1 MEEKNKN
8 KKIIIIAFTILVI
21 IIVILIA
28 ILLSKEEN
36 VGNNTASSKI
46 SDSVSKDDNVKIKKS
61 EAASLQMEEYKT
73 DDFTMKKPTGWK
85 VETGGSGIYYA
96 IKVTDPNDDR
106 NQAFLMLKMQPFLK
120 SETAKQYWNNYY
132 NLSGYNSQYKLFSEA
147 VVLDEPT
154 TEGFYKKFNDIA
166 KFVKTYGAMSNFN
179 FPTLNNFTKVE
190 ESQSSASMKSVA
202 LDSKVLRAT
211 FKDANGKDG
220 EGMFMAS
227 IVNFGTQYTG
237 NIDLA
242 YYMVYDIVSI
252 TSVKDEFINYQDIL
266 TQTINSIDFS
276 SSFVNKTIDDGNTQ
290 TKNALALSASV
301 QSAFDSYMNAWE
313 NRQKS
318 YDIMSQK
325 QSDATLGYERVYNT
339 DTGEIYKVYNGF
351 TDDYDGNK
359 YKAITDNMYTE
370 KTSGYIEK

>member
-1 MEEKNKN
+1 
-8 KKIIIIAFTILVI
+8 
-21 IIVILIA
+21 
-28 ILLSKEEN
+28 
-36 VGNNTASSKI
+36 
-46 SDSVSKDDNVKIKKS
+46 
-61 EAASLQMEEYKT
+61 
-73 DDFTMKKPTGWK
+73 
-85 VETGGSGIYYA
+85 
-96 IKVTDPNDDR
+96 
-106 NQAFLMLKMQPFLK
+106 
-120 SETAKQYWNNYY
+120 
-132 NLSGYNSQYKLFSEA
+132 
-147 VVLDEPT
+147 
-154 TEGFYKKFNDIA
+154 
-166 KFVKTYGAMSNFN
+166 
-179 FPTLNNFTKVE
+179 
-190 ESQSSASMKSVA
+190 
-202 LDSKVLRAT
+202 
-211 FKDANGKDG
+211 
-220 EGMFMAS
+220 MAS

-237 NIDLA
+237 NVDLG

-252 TSVKDEFINYQDIL
+252 TSVRDEFINYQDIL

-290 TKNALALSASV
+290 TKNALALNASV

-339 DTGEIYKVYNGF
+339 DTGEIYKAYNGF